1 MEQKTF
7 DARQLEQIKTVN
19 AISGVC
25 QKHSA
30 ALPKVPKFNEKYEL
44 LKAKKEE
51 VSAQSITKHQAN
63 ASKGGVV
70 TDLSAD
76 RTALEILVSDN
87 VPLLVEYC
95 MENSDSAFQSML
107 PNLSLSKLRKQ
118 KPFDLVTNLQSF
130 VLSAKNMDTKKASEF
145 GITESWLELV
155 SIKTKSYNDALPIH
169 ASIKQNKPQ
178 ANVNLGA
185 QIKELMTIKTSMDNL
200 IMGFKNSNPD
210 FFADYNLAKVVNRP
224 NVKAATKK
232 AQLLKNKA
240 KTPKNKKDA
249 PKNSDDAA
257 SDLTKASNKTEE
269 PQLLLTPTE

>member
-63 ASKGGVV
+63 ASKGGIV

-76 RTALEILVSDN
+76 RIALEILVSDN

-95 MENSDSAFQSML
+95 TENSDSALQSML
-107 PNLSLSKLRKQ
+107 PNLSLTKLRKQ
-118 KPFDLVTNLQSF
+118 KPLDLVTNLQSF
-130 VLSAKNMDTKKASEF
+130 VVSVKNVDAKKASEF
-145 GITESWLELV
+145 GITESWVESV
-155 SIKTKSYNDALPIH
+155 SVKTKSYNDALPIH
-169 ASIKQNKPQ
+169 ASIKQNKPL
-178 ANVNLGA
+178 ANVNLGT
-185 QIKELMTIKTSMDNL
+185 QIKELMAIKTSMDNL
-200 IMGFKNSNPD
+200 IMGFKTSSPD

-232 AQLLKNKA
+232 AQSLKNKA

-249 PKNSDDAA
+249 SENPEDAP
-257 SDLTKASNKTEE
+257 SDLTKASKKTKE
-269 PQLLLTPTE
+269 PTLLLPPTE